1 MNVPTEYIFT
11 LKTNHGETGP
21 QYRCS
26 GPLATYWRPLRS
38 TYDTQ
43 ALRVRCYRS
52 LRIPTRL
59 GWLFYLLCRVNLPH
73 LAVKLPGYWSDPL
86 FWTEYKA

>member
-11 LKTNHGETGP
+11 LKTNYGETEP
-21 QYRCS
+21 QYRCWEF
-26 GPLATYWRPLRS
+26 PLMGWRPLRS
-38 TYDTQ
+38 TYETQ

-52 LRIPTRL
+52 VRIPTRF
-59 GWLFYLLCRVNLPH
+59 GWLFYLLCRLNLPH